1 MLNFFQGFPK
11 KRSLPGVLT
20 IVAMVCVLALFA
32 GCGGGDDDDF
42 IADEDGGS
50 IRFSEIDVPVTDAEK
65 RAVLASDKA
74 TINGEEK
81 EIGHHTM
88 MRSGDMIGGTQF
100 GLVLDR
106 NGAPVVGNDGEPYI
120 SNSNDFSS
128 LLPVGNKLF
137 NLTHFESRPGAM
149 YLTELNQDPATGL
162 LTPVSTQNVDFSA
175 SGGLWVPCA
184 GSVTPWGTHLG
195 SQEYPPDARTYAE
208 AETPDDLPDYDKP
221 MYRYFGIVDP
231 FAESVTLEQVKA
243 VFNPYSYGYP
253 MEVEVF
259 EDASYNVTEHY
270 AMGRIALELAYVM
283 PDRKTAFLTDDGTNV
298 ALFMFIADEPGDLSA
313 GRLHIARWNQTGTE
327 NGGTAA
333 IDWMPMGHATREEV
347 AAAVDSGVT
356 FDDIFE
362 TAEPADDYTCPV
374 GYVSINTEPGQE
386 CLRIK
391 EGMETIASRLETRRY
406 GAMMGG
412 TTEFRK
418 MEGVTHDPDKNRIY
432 VAMSEINSGMEDYR
446 RRGEED
452 DRYDRGGPNSIYLP
466 YNNCGTVY
474 SMDLAGDD
482 AIGSDYVPMNMVGLV
497 SGIMT
502 EYPDDSPY
510 ANNACDVDGIANPD
524 NVTYLP
530 GYNTLII
537 GEDTGSGHQN
547 DVIWSFDTDTGEM
560 TRIQSTP
567 YGSETTSPYFYP
579 NINGYAYIMSVVQHP
594 YGESDRDKLA
604 DPSEAMA
611 YVGYIG
617 PLPAMD

>member
-1 MLNFFQGFPK
+1 MSIFFQDFPK
-11 KRSLPGVLT
+11 KRSLPSVLT
-20 IVAMVCVLALFA
+20 IAAMICALALFA
-32 GCGGGDDDDF
+32 GCSDNDDDDF
-42 IADEDGGS
+42 IAEEGGRS

-74 TINGEEK
+74 TVNGEEK
-81 EIGHHTM
+81 EIGYQVM
-88 MRSGDMIGGTQF
+88 MRSGDMIGGAQF

-128 LLPVGNKLF
+128 LLPVGDKLF

-149 YLTELNQDPATGL
+149 YLTELNQDPATGM
-162 LTPVSTQNVDFSA
+162 LTPVSTKNVDFSEW
-175 SGGLWVPCA
+175 GGLWVPCA

-231 FAESVTLEQVKA
+231 FAESVTLEQIKA
-243 VFNPYSYGYP
+243 VFNPYAYGYP

-259 EDASYNVTEHY
+259 EDAGYKVTEHY
-270 AMGRIALELAYVM
+270 AMGRVALELAYVM

-298 ALFMFIADEPGDLSA
+298 ALFMFIADEPGDLST
-313 GRLHIARWNQTGTE
+313 GRLYIAKWNQTSSE
-327 NGGTAA
+327 NGGVAN
-333 IDWMPMGHATREEV
+333 IEWMPMGHATHEEV

-356 FDDIFE
+356 FDDIFA
-362 TAEPADDYTCPV
+362 TAAPADDFTCPV
-374 GYVSINTEPGQE
+374 GYVSINTEPGHE
-386 CLRIK
+386 CLRVK

-432 VAMSEINSGMEDYR
+432 VAMSEINAGMEDYR
-446 RRGEED
+446 RRGEEN

-474 SMDLAGDD
+474 SMDLGRDD

-510 ANNACDVDGIANPD
+510 ANNSCDVDGIANPD

-579 NINGYAYIMSVVQHP
+579 NINGYAYIMSVIQHP

-604 DPSEAMA
+604 DPSDAMA

-617 PLPAMD
+617 PL